1 MQPELMSL
9 GERAGAA
16 LERWQTAYAD
26 IRGAGVEVKQVS
38 AHTPNVEIKDIDLR
52 VTAGLSALARL
63 RGADHEQLELI
74 AHRLPSLKTAT
85 EAIEAQA
92 KAISGTLSQW
102 QGASTSDQNGHL
114 NLQLSLPEKGS
125 ANYDLG
131 APLVAISQQAASRA
145 AHSRS
150 LATVFLACCKQCRFW
165 VRSLALRVWKA
176 HPRFARHMGNG
187 FFCRQ
192 LCGTVPFVSRVRA
205 QGGTR

>member
-1 MQPELMSL
+1 MKARLELFSEFESSTKEAQRINK
-9 GERAGAA
+9 EREDKIAE
-16 LERWQTAYAD
+16 LIDKAD
-26 IRGAGVEVKQVS
+26 TMIRGA
-38 AHTPNVEIKDIDLR
+38 T
-52 VTAGLSALARL
+52 TAGLSKSLEDTKDEYERRL
-63 RGADHEQLELI
+63 NRTQWFFLG
-74 AHRLPSLKTAT
+74 
-85 EAIEAQA
+85 
-92 KAISGTLSQW
+92 LSRVFVGQC
-102 QGASTSDQNGHL
+102 TTR
-114 NLQLSLPEKGS
+114 
-125 ANYDLG
+125 
-131 APLVAISQQAASRA
+131 SRA